1 MLMTNV
7 FWTLGGKR
15 IAAYDEFIRAVS
27 EYNQKISAAKTAWK
41 PSQVVATGPITVV
54 YEAMWKDED
63 DTIEVK
69 IGEPGKSLTMGE
81 ILFALNNETADLF
94 EGADHRFFEGLS
106 PVGGGKYEL
115 VVGS

>member
-27 EYNQKISAAKTAWK
+27 EYNQKISAAETAWT
-41 PSQVVATGPITVV
+41 PNQVVATGPITVV